1 MNNRGAAIG
10 AAVIVSAG
18 IVWAAA
24 HGRAQKPAASP
35 TETVRNSVIL
45 TVYKDDFGMAQETR
59 PVQLAAGSN
68 KLRITDVSKMLD
80 PQSVLLGWQD
90 KSSAAQIVAHAYDLG
105 VASGDGLLKRYL
117 GKEIEVV
124 RYGQDG
130 HEAERQK
137 GTLMINSGD
146 NVTLENDGKF
156 IVNPQ
161 GTIVAPVTADIIP
174 IPQLSVQADSPNA
187 QAANL
192 SVTYLTRGLSWSADY
207 VATLA
212 PDTDTLSL
220 ECWATVTNRTG
231 ADYPNAKVT
240 LVAGSPNR
248 AVQAAPS
255 GSDGAG
261 HSVSAGR
268 AEMRQE
274 VALKPSAPRAPAFA
288 APENIGE
295 YHEYPV
301 KSATTVV
308 QEQMNR
314 LLMLSSANVSIVRD
328 YNARAPELSGYDYSD
343 YGWGSPKQPV
353 HGSVAVAITFHNRE
367 KDGLGQPLPQ
377 GAIRIYEPDFSGTL
391 RYSGAASIA
400 DTPRDQPV
408 YMTLG
413 NAFDVFT
420 ESKVVKKQRMSK
432 HVYRKEIELTLHNEK
447 AAPVYLR
454 VVQGLSGRWKIVS
467 ESSKHSKPVAD
478 SAQWKIHL
486 PARSATPLRYT
497 IDFAI

>member
-1 MNNRGAAIG
+1 MKNRGAVIG
-10 AAVIVSAG
+10 AAGIVSAG
-18 IVWAAA
+18 IIWSAA
-24 HGRAQKPAASP
+24 HGRAQKPAAGP

-59 PVQLAAGSN
+59 PVQLTAGSN

-90 KSSAAQIVAHAYDLG
+90 KNSAAQIVAHAYDLG

-130 HEAERQK
+130 HEAEREK
-137 GTLMINSGD
+137 GTLMINSGE
-146 NVTLENDGKF
+146 NVTLERDGKF

-212 PDTDTLSL
+212 PNTDTLSL

-248 AVQAAPS
+248 AVETAPF
-255 GSDGAG
+255 
-261 HSVSAGR
+261 R
-268 AEMRQE
+268 FR
-274 VALKPSAPRAPAFA
+274 
-288 APENIGE
+288 
-295 YHEYPV
+295 
-301 KSATTVV
+301 
-308 QEQMNR
+308 
-314 LLMLSSANVSIVRD
+314 
-328 YNARAPELSGYDYSD
+328 
-343 YGWGSPKQPV
+343 W
-353 HGSVAVAITFHNRE
+353 
-367 KDGLGQPLPQ
+367 
-377 GAIRIYEPDFSGTL
+377 
-391 RYSGAASIA
+391 
-400 DTPRDQPV
+400 
-408 YMTLG
+408 
-413 NAFDVFT
+413 
-420 ESKVVKKQRMSK
+420 
-432 HVYRKEIELTLHNEK
+432 YR
-447 AAPVYLR
+447 
-454 VVQGLSGRWKIVS
+454 
-467 ESSKHSKPVAD
+467 
-478 SAQWKIHL
+478 
-486 PARSATPLRYT
+486 
-497 IDFAI
+497 